1 IQPTAV
7 GTAIHKHGRGE
18 STQSDEKREVSKA
31 RRYGRSESTD
41 SDAMW
46 ELWTACKEVCAE
58 SRKSDKMCKSSK
70 AHKHGH
76 AESTKRDEK
85 RESWKAHKH
94 GRAESTERDEKRELW
109 KAYKQG
115 RAESTER
122 DEKRELWKAH
132 KQGRAESTERD
143 VKGELSKALKHGGAA
158 TKSGST
164 DSGKKGAS
172 TKATK
177 QHDVTMRTASTK
189 ATTQAE
195 TTTKASSS
203 TPTTQAGTTTKAS
216 STKPT
221 TQAETTAKA
230 SSTKATTQAR
240 GTTKASSTKPTTQA
254 RGTTKASSTKPT
266 TQTGAAAKSASA
278 ESAEKVIVGAATN
291 PNTEWSFYNKFQP
304 TVANSTGNYSLGGEG
319 LIHVASYNCNSNPKN
334 RVAGYCILTI
344 PDAVAQCNRDAN
356 CGGYEATTNVGWHNA
371 YDVNGQTVV
380 NLFAVGA
387 ATNPNT
393 EWSFYNKFQP
403 TVANSTGN
411 YSLGGE
417 GLIHVASYNCN
428 SNPKNRVAGYCI
440 LTIPDA
446 VAQCNSDANCGGY
459 EATTNVGW
467 HNAYDVNGQT
477 VVNLFAVGAATNP
490 NTEWS
495 FYNKFQPIVANSIGN
510 YSLGGQ
516 GLIHVTAYNCNSNP
530 KNRVAGYCV
539 LTIPDAVAHC
549 NSDANCGGYDATTN
563 VGWHN
568 AYDLNGQTVVQ
579 LFAVGAATNPNTEWS
594 FYNKFQP
601 TVANSTGNYSLGG
614 EGLIHVASYNCN
626 SNPKNRVAGY
636 CILTIPDAVAQCNRD
651 ANCGGYEATTNVG
664 WHNAY
669 DLNGQTVVQLFAV
682 GAATN
687 PNTEWSFY
695 NKFQPIV
702 ANSTGNYSLG
712 GEGLIHVASYN
723 CNSNPKNRVAG
734 YCILTIPD
742 AVAQCNRDANCGGYE
757 ATTNVGWH
765 NAYDVNGQTVVKLF
779 AVGAATNPN
788 TEWSFYNKF
797 QPIVANSIG
806 NYSLGGQGLIHVTL
820 YNCNSNPKN
829 RAPGF
834 CVLTI
839 PDAEAQCNTDPN
851 CGGYDVTTNI
861 AWHLL
866 FDVNG
871 QTVVQLFA
879 VGAATL
885 PNTEWKFYNKYLPKV
900 GKSIGNYSLGGQGL
914 IHVTLYNCNSNPKNR
929 APGFCV
935 LTIPDAVAQ
944 CNRDPNCGGY
954 DVTTNIAWH
963 LLFDVNG
970 QPVVQLFKLGSST
983 LPNTEWEFYSK
994 PATTGVGL
1002 GGSGVRVG

>member
-1 IQPTAV
+1 
-7 GTAIHKHGRGE
+7 
-18 STQSDEKREVSKA
+18 
-31 RRYGRSESTD
+31 
-41 SDAMW
+41 
-46 ELWTACKEVCAE
+46 
-58 SRKSDKMCKSSK
+58 
-70 AHKHGH
+70 
-76 AESTKRDEK
+76 
-85 RESWKAHKH
+85 
-94 GRAESTERDEKRELW
+94 
-109 KAYKQG
+109 
-115 RAESTER
+115 
-122 DEKRELWKAH
+122 
-132 KQGRAESTERD
+132 
-143 VKGELSKALKHGGAA
+143 
-158 TKSGST
+158 
-164 DSGKKGAS
+164 
-172 TKATK
+172 
-177 QHDVTMRTASTK
+177 
-189 ATTQAE
+189 
-195 TTTKASSS
+195 
-203 TPTTQAGTTTKAS
+203 
-216 STKPT
+216 
-221 TQAETTAKA
+221 
-230 SSTKATTQAR
+230 
-240 GTTKASSTKPTTQA
+240 
-254 RGTTKASSTKPT
+254 
-266 TQTGAAAKSASA
+266 
-278 ESAEKVIVGAATN
+278 
-291 PNTEWSFYNKFQP
+291 
-304 TVANSTGNYSLGGEG
+304 
-319 LIHVASYNCNSNPKN
+319 
-334 RVAGYCILTI
+334 
-344 PDAVAQCNRDAN
+344 
-356 CGGYEATTNVGWHNA
+356 TNVGWHNA

-651 ANCGGYEATTNVG
+651 ANCGGYEATTNV
-664 WHNAY
+664 
-669 DLNGQTVVQLFAV
+669 
-682 GAATN
+682 
-687 PNTEWSFY
+687 
-695 NKFQPIV
+695 
-702 ANSTGNYSLG
+702 
-712 GEGLIHVASYN
+712 
-723 CNSNPKNRVAG
+723 
-734 YCILTIPD
+734 
-742 AVAQCNRDANCGGYE
+742 